1 MKKVLLSISDEL
13 FILVDELSKKKN
25 ISRSEL
31 IRNSIAHFIECEH
44 KMEIEDRLEK
54 GYKEMSGINLEFAA
68 SALELDEKTLKAY
81 EAALTEE
88 ICDGDKTRRDL

>member
-1 MKKVLLSISDEL
+1 MKKVLLSLSDEL

-31 IRNSIAHFIECEH
+31 IRNSIAHFIEYEH